1 MRTSSPFLI
10 SFARCSLPFR
20 LRTLLHILHI
30 DQAEGFWEDA
40 FTGICHFRARW
51 LLRASEVPG
60 DVAEDEVVLTTVS
73 DAVDAT
79 CILGLAPMGLPTA
92 DLQTE
97 PLAPVEAEAPA
108 SDRVL
113 RARIS
118 KGKGRKRAKNAIL
131 LLSRSFDPFAGVFG
145 ELPAEHPA
153 LVQLREREG
162 AKTAHGDTARE
173 SDKGA
178 KGGHQ
183 RRGPGRPRK
192 VITPRFSVRGS
203 PRKSSAADRAGAERK
218 GLHGARLA
226 VRPSRASS
234 RERSES
240 LSSNGSSSSSG
251 SSIIVGENSGSS
263 VGSIS
268 SCGSSSNSNSGFTSG
283 DSEGYYDEL
292 DICTNASPTAGRGR
306 RKEAVAAA
314 GVRPEEKT
322 GARPGAKLNA
332 NMDAK
337 PEETPVAPVP
347 AVQYP
352 ERPRRLAMPPGVF
365 PGPASGHESGSDI
378 GKPADA
384 ANASPLTGRMP
395 LLRGGPLVRAAHQG
409 GDLGDGELSPMAE
422 YRHRETDVGEEHQAD
437 IPPLLTEAQR
447 VAEKEQTSEQ
457 KMGGTLVSAAWCFWL
472 LIDLCVFQAIRGFG
486 RECTAVPGLSY
497 IPIVRSV

>member
-1 MRTSSPFLI
+1 ML
-10 SFARCSLPFR
+10 FALWTAPHF
-20 LRTLLHILHI
+20 

-40 FTGICHFRARW
+40 FTGICHCRARW

-60 DVAEDEVVLTTVS
+60 DVADDEVVLTTVS
-73 DAVDAT
+73 DAIDAT

-92 DLQTE
+92 DVKTE
-97 PLAPVEAEAPA
+97 PLAPVEAEAPT

-113 RARIS
+113 RTRIS
-118 KGKGRKRAKNAIL
+118 KGKGRKRAKHSVL

-145 ELPAEHPA
+145 ELPVNHPA

-162 AKTAHGDTARE
+162 AKTVQYDAARDSE
-173 SDKGA
+173 KGA
-178 KGGHQ
+178 KGSHQ

-192 VITPRFSVRGS
+192 TISPRFCVHGS
-203 PRKSSAADRAGAERK
+203 PRKSLGADRVGAERK

-226 VRPSRASS
+226 VRPSRPSS
-234 RERSES
+234 RERSAS
-240 LSSNGSSSSSG
+240 LSSSSSSSG
-251 SSIIVGENSGSS
+251 SSIIVEGNSESS

-292 DICTNASPTAGRGR
+292 DTCTNASPTARRER

-314 GVRPEEKT
+314 GARSGEK
-322 GARPGAKLNA
+322 PV
-332 NMDAK
+332 MK
-337 PEETPVAPVP
+337 PEAKSEVKPDKKRVVPAP

-365 PGPASGHESGSDI
+365 PGPTSGTEYGSDV
-378 GKPADA
+378 GEPADP
-384 ANASPLTGRMP
+384 ANTSPVTARKP

-422 YRHRETDVGEEHQAD
+422 YRRRETDVGEEHQAD

-447 VAEKEQTSEQ
+447 VEEEQTGKQ
-457 KMGGTLVSAAWCFWL
+457 KMGGTLVSAACGARG
-472 LIDLCVFQAIRGFG
+472 LIDLRWPSEWWAGSGMYGG
-486 RECTAVPGLSY
+486 RWF
-497 IPIVRSV
+497 

>member
-1 MRTSSPFLI
+1 MVFT
-10 SFARCSLPFR
+10 
-20 LRTLLHILHI
+20 LRTALHF

-40 FTGICHFRARW
+40 FTGICHCRARW

-60 DVAEDEVVLTTVS
+60 DVADDEVVLTTVS
-73 DAVDAT
+73 DAIDAT

-92 DLQTE
+92 DPKTE
-97 PLAPVEAEAPA
+97 PLASIEAEAPA

-113 RARIS
+113 RARIN
-118 KGKGRKRAKNAIL
+118 KGKGRKRAKHSAL

-145 ELPAEHPA
+145 ELPVNHPA
-153 LVQLREREG
+153 LMQLREREG
-162 AKTAHGDTARE
+162 AKTSRCDAGRVSE
-173 SDKGA
+173 KGA

-192 VITPRFSVRGS
+192 VISPRFSVRGS
-203 PRKSSAADRAGAERK
+203 PKKSLGADRVGAERK

-226 VRPSRASS
+226 VRPSCPSS

-240 LSSNGSSSSSG
+240 LSSSCSSSG
-251 SSIIVGENSGSS
+251 SSIIVGGNSESS

-292 DICTNASPTAGRGR
+292 DTCTNASPTARRER
-306 RKEAVAAA
+306 RKEAVAAEEA
-314 GVRPEEKT
+314 RSGANAETEPE
-322 GARPGAKLNA
+322 
-332 NMDAK
+332 AK
-337 PEETPVAPVP
+337 PDEKRVVSVP
-347 AVQYP
+347 AVQHP
-352 ERPRRLAMPPGVF
+352 KRPRRLAMPPGAF
-365 PGPASGHESGSDI
+365 PGPASGTEFGSDV
-378 GKPADA
+378 GEPADA
-384 ANASPLTGRMP
+384 ANASPVTARKP

-447 VAEKEQTSEQ
+447 VVEKGQTGGQ
-457 KMGGTLVSAAWCFWL
+457 KMGGTLVSAACGTFD
-472 LIDLCVFQAIRGFG
+472 LIDSVLAERIVG
-486 RECTAVPGLSY
+486 R
-497 IPIVRSV
+497 VRNVRR

>member
-1 MRTSSPFLI
+1 MRTPSPFLL
-10 SFARCSLPFR
+10 SSAPCSLPFR
-20 LRTLLHILHI
+20 LHLLHILDI
-30 DQAEGFWEDA
+30 DQVEGFWEDA

-79 CILGLAPMGLPTA
+79 CILGLAPIGLPTP

-153 LVQLREREG
+153 LVQLRKREG
-162 AKTAHGDTARE
+162 AKTAHGNTARE
-173 SDKGA
+173 SEKGA

-203 PRKSSAADRAGAERK
+203 PRKSSAVDRAGAERK

-251 SSIIVGENSGSS
+251 SSIIVGDNSGSS

-292 DICTNASPTAGRGR
+292 DICTNASPSAGRGR
-306 RKEAVAAA
+306 RKEAVVAA
-314 GVRPEEKT
+314 GAKPD
-322 GARPGAKLNA
+322 ARPAAKLNTTLE
-332 NMDAK
+332 AK
-337 PEETPVAPVP
+337 PEENPVAPVP

-352 ERPRRLAMPPGVF
+352 ERPPITAGVRL
-365 PGPASGHESGSDI
+365 
-378 GKPADA
+378 
-384 ANASPLTGRMP
+384 
-395 LLRGGPLVRAAHQG
+395 
-409 GDLGDGELSPMAE
+409 
-422 YRHRETDVGEEHQAD
+422 
-437 IPPLLTEAQR
+437 
-447 VAEKEQTSEQ
+447 
-457 KMGGTLVSAAWCFWL
+457 
-472 LIDLCVFQAIRGFG
+472 
-486 RECTAVPGLSY
+486 
-497 IPIVRSV
+497 